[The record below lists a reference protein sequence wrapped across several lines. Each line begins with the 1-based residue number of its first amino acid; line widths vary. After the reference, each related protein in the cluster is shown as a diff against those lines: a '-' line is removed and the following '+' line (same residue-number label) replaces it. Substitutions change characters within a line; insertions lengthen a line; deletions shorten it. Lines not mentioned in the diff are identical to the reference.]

1 MSINFMTLAWKT
13 TMPSGRK
20 LVLLALCD
28 NANHQGECYP
38 SVEVIARKCSMGQ
51 RTVQQHMGDLEAA
64 GILVRHFRRGRS
76 TLYKIN
82 PCHFGIP
89 AESAAAQSFHPAH
102 AISTVSPPQRSAA
115 TSASFA
121 PITINEPSTDP
132 LPKRQV
138 LRGTRLAATWTLP
151 KAWAKWALHQQPSWT
166 ADHVRFVADKF
177 RDHWAALPGQR
188 GVKVDWL
195 ATWRNWCRNEPI
207 PSMDGSARD
216 GEWWRSEATVVA
228 KGAAL
233 GLQPLPGESN
243 GAFKERILQ
252 AARYPGKRVA
262 VPPAPTTIL
271 SQAGLTKVT
280 LSSAH
285 RAAALDAARALTSRV
300 SGSRQP
306 TPARGIKQQPAPE
319 RLDF

>member
-28 NANHQGECYP
+28 HANQQGECYP
-38 SVEVIARKCSMGQ
+38 SVEAIARKCSMGQ

-64 GILVRHFRRGRS
+64 GIVVRHFRQGRS
-76 TLYKIN
+76 TLYQIN

-89 AESAAAQSFHPAH
+89 AESAAAQSTHPAH
-102 AISTVSPPQRSAA
+102 AVSTVSPPQSSAA
-115 TSASFA
+115 TSATSA
-121 PITINEPSTDP
+121 PITLKEPSKDSSI
-132 LPKRQV
+132 KRQGM
-138 LRGTRLAATWTLP
+138 RGTRLPSTWTLP
-151 KAWAKWALHQQPSWT
+151 KAWAEWALHQQPTWT

-188 GVKVDWL
+188 AVKADWL

-207 PSMDGSARD
+207 PSADGSARD
-216 GEWWRSEATVVA
+216 DDWLRSEASVVA

-243 GAFKERILQ
+243 SAFKERILQ
-252 AARYPGKRVA
+252 AARHPGKQVTI
-262 VPPAPTTIL
+262 PPAPTTIL

-280 LSSAH
+280 LSSTH
-285 RAAALDAARALTSRV
+285 RAAALDAARALKSRV
-300 SGSRQP
+300 AGARQP
-306 TPARGIKQQPAPE
+306 MPARG
-319 RLDF
+319 